1 MTSQPVKRKAPP
13 PPPAPSPSKR
23 GAFDKAEL
31 PSDLGELIV
40 RDALALKRLGWHGL
54 VSQRRPTS
62 DFSSL
67 DNLPHPA
74 RRLLRS
80 YAYKGAPVKFSTP
93 PWTRQQLEQASKRG
107 PHRSALQYIDFLH
120 EEFVDMINKGEWI
133 VLPAK
138 DVLHLPGL
146 RLSPPG
152 VVPQRGRRPRWI
164 GDYSWWGINED
175 TLPLAAMESMQFGH
189 ALDRILREIL
199 FSSPKHGP
207 VHMIKLDLKDGFYR
221 IGLIVDDI
229 PKLGVIFPTLP
240 GEEPLIAFPLVLP
253 MGWKNSPPIF
263 CTATETIADIA
274 NARINTN
281 FNPPAHHLDELA
293 ESIPPPAHESYQV
306 LPASS
311 TLPQPSTT
319 IPARDP
325 SLPTNGPPTKYVDIY
340 VDDFVGLAQ
349 TPQQQRVR
357 RILLGAIDEV
367 FRPLSSTDAPTRQEP
382 VSVKKLREGDG
393 SWSTIKSVLGWI
405 IDSEALTISLPPHRV
420 ARLKEI
426 LDEIPST
433 QRRISVKKWHKILG
447 ELRSMSLALPG
458 ARYIFSSMQNAFSS
472 SMKGRLALDKGVH
485 HALDDFRWIH
495 DNISTRPTRIAELVP
510 LPPVAEGH
518 HDASGHG
525 AGGIWFPS
533 AVLPPREGIVAATP
547 VVWRYE
553 WPPCISSKLKTDK
566 NPTGTI
572 SNSDLELAGGLIHLE
587 CISQCYDV
595 RERTVL
601 SKGDNLSTTFW
612 ERKGS
617 TSTNSPPAYLLRQ
630 FGMHQRFHRYVPRF
644 DYISGPSNP
653 IADSLSRK
661 FSLNWTDQLSD
672 IIPFIPQHALPQVWT
687 PSKHITSAVIS
698 ALLRRQSNRESLRV
712 EPKVQSQLGP
722 SGKSSQV
729 SWASTPFSKPTATKY
744 SSYKSSPY
752 EFNAANYRPVEIP
765 SGLDRLKITYGTLRR
780 RSSTWGPKIHAS
792 TRLT

>member
-1 MTSQPVKRKAPP
+1 MS
-13 PPPAPSPSKR
+13 
-23 GAFDKAEL
+23 
-31 PSDLGELIV
+31 
-40 RDALALKRLGWHGL
+40 
-54 VSQRRPTS
+54 
-62 DFSSL
+62 
-67 DNLPHPA
+67 
-74 RRLLRS
+74 
-80 YAYKGAPVKFSTP
+80 
-93 PWTRQQLEQASKRG
+93 
-107 PHRSALQYIDFLH
+107 
-120 EEFVDMINKGEWI
+120 
-133 VLPAK
+133 
-138 DVLHLPGL
+138 
-146 RLSPPG
+146 
-152 VVPQRGRRPRWI
+152 
-164 GDYSWWGINED
+164 
-175 TLPLAAMESMQFGH
+175 
-189 ALDRILREIL
+189 
-199 FSSPKHGP
+199 
-207 VHMIKLDLKDGFYR
+207 
-221 IGLIVDDI
+221 
-229 PKLGVIFPTLP
+229 
-240 GEEPLIAFPLVLP
+240 
-253 MGWKNSPPIF
+253 
-263 CTATETIADIA
+263 
-274 NARINTN
+274 
-281 FNPPAHHLDELA
+281 
-293 ESIPPPAHESYQV
+293 HESYQV

-485 HALDDFRWIH
+485 HALDDFRWMH

-672 IIPFIPQHALPQVWT
+672 ITPFIPQHALPQVWT
-687 PSKHITSAVIS
+687 PSKQITSAVIS